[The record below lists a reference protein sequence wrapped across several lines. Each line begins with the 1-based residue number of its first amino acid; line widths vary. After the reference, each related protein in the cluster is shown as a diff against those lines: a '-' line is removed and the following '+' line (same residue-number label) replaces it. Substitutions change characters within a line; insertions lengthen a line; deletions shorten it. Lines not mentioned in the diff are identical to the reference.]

1 LQSATRIELFLA
13 RKAIAF
19 QALGLLP
26 ATTLEAAVSA
36 AGQSLSTVIT
46 GTVLID
52 SKGALMVTHRLHGEV
67 DLAAV
72 YRLTGRQMQV
82 LTERQIA
89 RLFDDCDSGFL
100 PPLGAAYDLPMLA
113 DSQLDDLPRALLAS
127 GSNCRLLV
135 LEGRGLRLALA
146 GARKGPLVTGLATGL
161 APDVSTNQLT
171 LDEIAVKL
179 QKLYRLPPMPALAF
193 RILELTAK
201 PEATVKQLAEVIEL
215 DPSMTAQLLRYA
227 RSALFGYRGQINS
240 VQDAVARVLGF
251 ERVAHVAMGIAAVKA
266 FDVPREGP
274 LGIDQFW
281 RHSLYCAFLSASLAR
296 RCGAES
302 GMAYMCGL
310 LHNFGL
316 LLIAHLFP
324 AQYARLSELRNAEPE
339 TSMQQ
344 LEQQIFGGSDPSMMA
359 VGHGTIGGVLHRLWN
374 LPGPVIKA
382 AAMHQYGE
390 YSGEHQLYV
399 NAVMLANA
407 LLKDIGIGDE
417 FVPDDTDA
425 LAVKLGL
432 EQSDLE
438 QARGEVADVADDL
451 DAMAAA
457 LS

>member
-1 LQSATRIELFLA
+1 MCIR
-13 RKAIAF
+13 
-19 QALGLLP
+19 
-26 ATTLEAAVSA
+26 
-36 AGQSLSTVIT
+36 
-46 GTVLID
+46 D
-52 SKGALMVTHRLHGEV
+52 
-67 DLAAV
+67 
-72 YRLTGRQMQV
+72 
-82 LTERQIA
+82 
-89 RLFDDCDSGFL
+89 
-100 PPLGAAYDLPMLA
+100 
-113 DSQLDDLPRALLAS
+113 
-127 GSNCRLLV
+127 
-135 LEGRGLRLALA
+135 
-146 GARKGPLVTGLATGL
+146 
-161 APDVSTNQLT
+161 
-171 LDEIAVKL
+171 
-179 QKLYRLPPMPALAF
+179 
-193 RILELTAK
+193 
-201 PEATVKQLAEVIEL
+201 
-215 DPSMTAQLLRYA
+215 
-227 RSALFGYRGQINS
+227 
-240 VQDAVARVLGF
+240 
-251 ERVAHVAMGIAAVKA
+251 
-266 FDVPREGP
+266 
-274 LGIDQFW
+274 
-281 RHSLYCAFLSASLAR
+281 SLYCAFLSASLAR

-324 AQYARLSELRNAEPE
+324 AQYARLSELRDAEPE

-382 AAMHQYGE
+382 AAMHQRGE
-390 YSGEHQLYV
+390 YNGEHQLYV

>member
-19 QALGLLP
+19 QTQGLLP
-26 ATTLEAAVSA
+26 AATLEAAVSA
-36 AGQSLSTVIT
+36 AGQSLSMVIT

-52 SKGALMVTHRLHGEV
+52 SKGALMITHRLNGEV

-82 LTERQIA
+82 LTERQVV

-113 DSQLDDLPRALLAS
+113 DSQMDDLPQAIFTS
-127 GSNCRLLV
+127 GSNGRLLV

-146 GARKGPLVTGLATGL
+146 GARKGPLVKELAL
-161 APDVSTNQLT
+161 DVSTNQLT
-171 LDEIAVKL
+171 LDQIAARL

-201 PEATVKQLAEVIEL
+201 PEATAKQLAEVIEL

-251 ERVAHVAMGIAAVKA
+251 ERVAHVAMGIAAVKS

-274 LGIDQFW
+274 LGVDQFW

-316 LLIAHLFP
+316 LLIGHLFP
-324 AQYARLSELRNAEPE
+324 AEYARLSELRDAEPDA
-339 TSMQQ
+339 SMQQ
-344 LEQQIFGGSDPSMMA
+344 LEQEIFGGADQAMMA

-382 AAMHQYGE
+382 AAMHQCGE

-399 NAVMLANA
+399 NAVILANA

-417 FVPDDTDA
+417 FVPDDTVA
-425 LAVKLGL
+425 LAAKLGL
-432 EQSDLE
+432 EQSDLD
-438 QARGEVADVADDL
+438 QARREIADVADDL
-451 DAMAAA
+451 DAVAAA